1 MIWLKILRNKIVWLI
16 LGALVLA
23 DFFIWLAIF
32 ENEPRAKLKIDFFD
46 VGQGSAIF
54 LSAPGG
60 NQVLIDGGPSDAILT
75 KLGENL
81 PLFDRKIELL
91 ILTHSDAD
99 HLDGLIE
106 VLKKYEIGAVLETGA
121 ADGSANYLFWRELLA
136 EKNVPVVFASL
147 GQTLKIAE
155 NLEIKIMAPAVK
167 IVGQSQKS
175 ANNSS
180 IVGKIIFGEN
190 EILFT
195 GDAEGAEEAQMIL
208 NNLDL
213 RSDIL
218 AIAHHGGK
226 NSSGA
231 DFLAAVA
238 AQMAVIQVGKNNRY
252 GHPAPETLARLKGLE
267 VWRTDLVGDI
277 GFECDLRECLKID

>member
-1 MIWLKILRNKIVWLI
+1 MIWLKILKNKILWLV

-32 ENEPRAKLKIDFFD
+32 ESAPASKIKADFFD

-54 LSAPGG
+54 LDAPGG

-91 ILTHSDAD
+91 VLTHSDAD

-121 ADGSANYLFWRELLA
+121 EDGSANYLFWRELLK
-136 EKNVPVVFASL
+136 EKNVPVIYACL
-147 GQTLKIAE
+147 GQEIKIDD
-155 NLEIKIMAPAVK
+155 LEIKILAPAVK
-167 IVGQSQKS
+167 IAGQSQKS

-180 IVGKIIFGEN
+180 VVGKIIFGEN
-190 EILFT
+190 SILFT
-195 GDAEGAEEAQMIL
+195 GDAESAEEAQLIL
-208 NNLDL
+208 NNIDL
-213 RSDIL
+213 KSDIL
-218 AIAHHGGK
+218 AVGHHGGK
-226 NSSGA
+226 NSSNT
-231 DFLAAVA
+231 DFLASVA
-238 AQMAVIQVGKNNRY
+238 AQTAVIQVGKNNRY
-252 GHPAPETLARLKGLE
+252 GHPAQETLARLNGLE
-267 VWRTDLVGDI
+267 ILRTDLSGDI
-277 GFECDLRECLKID
+277 EFECDLKECQRTD